1 MDYIT
6 FAVVSLLIL
15 VPVVSFL
22 PIRISIKGKLS
33 LIGIALLI
41 ANVGLLSRGILGL
54 WQSYLILLLLIIL
67 CSFILERR
75 FGAVLLPKTH
85 SETDSKIENHVA
97 AFSEMNED
105 IQINNN
111 AELVSPIQNETIILA
126 KENQAL
132 ENINESIEN
141 IHDEDEL
148 VDFKDDFLDVEIH
161 DNYSNS
167 ENFEDIEETQVE
179 MEETEDDVPVIESIK
194 GEPLSEIDEDV
205 SFLMNREEA
214 FNREDSIETDLLEE
228 NSETAYAVSYMS
240 EIEKILEETG
250 IKNES
255 ETGYTQTENEVEIE
269 ELVFHK

>member
-1 MDYIT
+1 M
-6 FAVVSLLIL
+6 A
-15 VPVVSFL
+15 
-22 PIRISIKGKLS
+22 IKKKLS
-33 LIGIALLI
+33 LIFISFFLAL
-41 ANVGLLSRGILGL
+41 VGVLSTTLLDL

-75 FGAVLLPKTH
+75 FGAVLLPQTH
-85 SETDSKIENHVA
+85 SETDPKIENHVA
-97 AFSEMNED
+97 TLSEMNED
-105 IQINNN
+105 IHINNN
-111 AELVSPIQNETIILA
+111 TELLSPVQSETIILA

-132 ENINESIEN
+132 ENINESFEN

-167 ENFEDIEETQVE
+167 ETFEDIEEIQIE
-179 MEETEDDVPVIESIK
+179 MEETEVDVPAIESIK
-194 GEPLSEIDEDV
+194 GEPISEMDEDV

-214 FNREDSIETDLLEE
+214 FNREDSIETDLIEE

-255 ETGYTQTENEVEIE
+255 ETGYTPTENEVEIE